1 MMGTFHSA
9 LRFAARQPVAPALCG
24 KLFWRFAMKKKP
36 LMIIGGIV
44 VVLFLIV
51 LALPLFINANQFKP
65 TLQAQLG
72 SALGRSVG
80 IGDIS
85 LSILSGGVTVSD
97 VSIGDD
103 PTFSKSPFLTAKS
116 VSVGVALLPL
126 IFSKKL
132 EVRSLTVKDPEVN
145 LVRAANGTWNYS
157 SLGGSA
163 SSAKSAANN
172 PTPNPAPSSGGA
184 AGAGAFSVGAISIEN
199 GKIIVSTAGSGAK
212 PSIYQNVSLEAS
224 DLSYTSQFPFKL
236 TATGPGNAA
245 LKVSGKAGP
254 MNSADTSLTPLD
266 ATVEVEHLD
275 LATTGF
281 IDASSGIAGVM
292 DFKGELS
299 SDGKQMSAKGTV
311 KANKLKLS
319 AAGAASSVPLNIDYA
334 TTYDL
339 KSQSGNLNQGDM
351 HIGSALARLN
361 GAFNAAAEPAKL
373 DMRLNGQAMPVGDLE
388 GFLPA
393 VGVVVPA
400 GSKLQGGAL
409 TMNLTVSGPADKL
422 VISGPIN
429 LSGAKLA
436 GFSLKS
442 KLGALGS
449 IPGLGGG
456 GGGGGGSDTEIQ
468 TLSASVRN
476 DPSGTKIDN
485 LNLVMPSLGTVT
497 GSGTVSAAGQLNFK
511 LLANLAGAGGALTSM
526 AGAAA
531 GGVTGALSSLTGGGG
546 GSKSGNNGI
555 PFIVQGT
562 TSNPVVL
569 PDVGGM
575 AKNAL
580 KSTVP
585 GGQGSPAN
593 AATGLVGGL
602 LGKKKAPQ

>member
-1 MMGTFHSA
+1 
-9 LRFAARQPVAPALCG
+9 
-24 KLFWRFAMKKKP
+24 MKKKP

-44 VVLFLIV
+44 VLLFVIA

-65 TLQAQLG
+65 TLETQLG
-72 SALGRSVG
+72 TALGRPVG

-85 LSILSGGVTVSD
+85 LSIFSGGVTVTD
-97 VSIGDD
+97 VSIADD
-103 PTFSKSPFLTAKS
+103 PAFSKSPFLTTKS
-116 VSVGVALLPL
+116 LSVGVELLPL
-126 IFSKKL
+126 IFSKRL

-145 LVRAANGTWNYS
+145 LIHAANGTWNYS
-157 SLGGSA
+157 SLGA
-163 SSAKSAANN
+163 AKSAGK
-172 PTPNPAPSSGGA
+172 NPAPAAALSSGGA
-184 AGAGAFSVGAISIEN
+184 PGAEAMSVGKLSIEN
-199 GKIIVSTAGSGAK
+199 GKIIVSGAGSSAK
-212 PSIYQNVSLEAS
+212 PSIYQNVELKAS
-224 DLSYTSQFPFKL
+224 DLSYTSQFPFQL
-236 TATGPGNAA
+236 TATGPGNSA
-245 LKVSGKAGP
+245 LKLEGKAGP
-254 MNSADTSLTPLD
+254 MNSADASLTPLN
-266 ATVEVEHLD
+266 ATVDVQHLD
-275 LATTGF
+275 LASTGF
-281 IDASSGIAGVM
+281 LDASSGIGGVV
-292 DFKGELS
+292 DFKGELN
-299 SDGKQMSAKGTV
+299 SDGSQLNSKGTV
-311 KANKLKLS
+311 KATKLKLS
-319 AAGAASSVPLNIDYA
+319 AAGAPSSVPLNVDYA

-339 KSQSGNLNQGDM
+339 KSQSGNLNQGDI

-393 VGVVVPA
+393 VGVVVPV

-580 KSTVP
+580 KGAVP

>member
-1 MMGTFHSA
+1 
-9 LRFAARQPVAPALCG
+9 
-24 KLFWRFAMKKKP
+24 MKKKP
-36 LMIIGGIV
+36 LMIVGGIV

-65 TLQAQLG
+65 ALQTQLG

-80 IGDIS
+80 VGDIS
-85 LSILSGGVTVSD
+85 LSIISGGVTVSD

-103 PTFSKSPFLTAKS
+103 PAFSKSPFLTAKA
-116 VSVGVALLPL
+116 VSVGVEMLPL

-132 EVRSLTVKDPEVN
+132 EVRSLTVKDPEVT
-145 LVRAANGTWNYS
+145 LIHAANGTWNYS

-163 SSAKSAANN
+163 AKSA
-172 PTPNPAPSSGGA
+172 PKNPASGEGGA
-184 AGAGAFSVGAISIEN
+184 PGSLSVGKISIEN
-199 GKIIVSTAGSGAK
+199 GKIIVSAAGSSAK
-212 PSIYQNVSLEAS
+212 PSIYQNVDLEAS

-245 LKVSGKAGP
+245 IKVEGKAGP
-254 MNSADTSLTPLD
+254 MDAADESLTPLD

-275 LATTGF
+275 LANTGF
-281 IDASSGIAGVM
+281 TDASSGIAGVM
-292 DFKGELS
+292 DFKGTLS
-299 SDGKQMSAKGTV
+299 SDGKQMNAKGTV

-319 AAGAASSVPLNIDYA
+319 ATGTPSSVPLNVDYA

-339 KSQSGNLNQGDM
+339 KSRSGNLNQGDI

-361 GAFNAAAEPAKL
+361 GAYNVASEPAKL
-373 DMRLNGQAMPVGDLE
+373 DLRLNGQAMPVSDLE

-393 VGVVVPA
+393 VGVVVPP

-429 LSGAKLA
+429 LSNAKLA

-456 GGGGGGSDTEIQ
+456 GSGDGGSDTDIQ
-468 TLSASVRN
+468 TLSANVRN

-485 LNLVMPSLGTVT
+485 LNLVMPSLGTIT
-497 GSGTVSAAGQLNFK
+497 GNGTVSAAGQLNFK
-511 LLANLAGAGGALTSM
+511 LVANLAGAAGALTSV
-526 AGAAA
+526 AGAA
-531 GGVTGALSSLTGGGG
+531 GGGITGGLTSLAGGGG
-546 GSKSGNNGI
+546 GSKSGSNGI
-555 PFIVQGT
+555 PFTVTGT
-562 TSNPVVL
+562 TSNPQVI
-569 PDVGGM
+569 PDASGL
-575 AKNAL
+575 AKNAI
-580 KSTVP
+580 TNGVV
-585 GGQGSPAN
+585 GNPASKTN
-593 AATGLVGGL
+593 IATGLAGGL
-602 LGKKKAPQ
+602 LGKKKPQ

>member
-1 MMGTFHSA
+1 
-9 LRFAARQPVAPALCG
+9 
-24 KLFWRFAMKKKP
+24 MKKKP

-65 TLQAQLG
+65 TLQTQLG
-72 SALGRSVG
+72 SALGRAVG
-80 IGDIS
+80 VGDIS

-103 PTFSKSPFLTAKS
+103 PAFSKSPFLTAKS
-116 VSVGVALLPL
+116 VSVGVELLPL

-132 EVRSLTVKDPEVN
+132 EVRSLTVKDPEVD
-145 LVRAANGTWNYS
+145 LIHAANGTWNYS

-163 SSAKSAANN
+163 STAKS
-172 PTPNPAPSSGGA
+172 PTPNAASSQSGAGGGGA
-184 AGAGAFSVGAISIEN
+184 LSVGKISIEN
-199 GKIIVSTAGSGAK
+199 GKIIVSAAGSSAK

-236 TATGPGNAA
+236 TASGPGNAA
-245 LKVSGKAGP
+245 LKVEGKAGP
-254 MNSADTSLTPLD
+254 IDSADASLTPLD

-281 IDASSGIAGVM
+281 LDASSGIAGVV

-311 KANKLKLS
+311 KTNKLKLS
-319 AAGAASSVPLNIDYA
+319 AVGAPSSVPLNIDYA
-334 TTYDL
+334 MTYDL
-339 KSQSGNLNQGDM
+339 KSQSGNLNQGDI

-361 GAFNAAAEPAKL
+361 GAFNAAAEPTKL
-373 DMRLNGQAMPVGDLE
+373 DMRLNGQAMSVGDLE

-393 VGVVVPA
+393 AGVVVPA
-400 GSKLQGGAL
+400 GSKLQGGSL
-409 TMNLTVSGPADKL
+409 TMNLTISGPANKP

-456 GGGGGGSDTEIQ
+456 GGGGGGSDTDIQ
-468 TLSASVRN
+468 TLSANVRN
-476 DPSGTKIDN
+476 DPAGTKIDN

-511 LLANLAGAGGALTSM
+511 LVANLAGAGGALTNM
-526 AGAAA
+526 AGAA
-531 GGVTGALSSLTGGGG
+531 GSGVTGALSSLTGGGG
-546 GSKSGNNGI
+546 GSKSGNSGI

-562 TSNPVVL
+562 TSNPVVV
-569 PDVGGM
+569 PDVSGI

-580 KSTVP
+580 KGSVP
-585 GGQGSPAN
+585 GGQGSPTS

-602 LGKKKAPQ
+602 LGKKKTPQ

>member
-1 MMGTFHSA
+1 LGGNASA
-9 LRFAARQPVAPALCG
+9 
-24 KLFWRFAMKKKP
+24 
-36 LMIIGGIV
+36 
-44 VVLFLIV
+44 
-51 LALPLFINANQFKP
+51 
-65 TLQAQLG
+65 
-72 SALGRSVG
+72 
-80 IGDIS
+80 
-85 LSILSGGVTVSD
+85 
-97 VSIGDD
+97 
-103 PTFSKSPFLTAKS
+103 AKS
-116 VSVGVALLPL
+116 
-126 IFSKKL
+126 
-132 EVRSLTVKDPEVN
+132 
-145 LVRAANGTWNYS
+145 
-157 SLGGSA
+157 
-163 SSAKSAANN
+163 
-172 PTPNPAPSSGGA
+172 PTPNTAPSSAPSAGGA
-184 AGAGAFSVGAISIEN
+184 AGSLSVGKISIEN
-199 GKIIVSTAGSGAK
+199 GKIIVSAAGSSAK
-212 PSIYQNVSLEAS
+212 PRIYQNVSLEAS

-254 MNSADTSLTPLD
+254 INSADTSLTPLD

-281 IDASSGIAGVM
+281 IDASSGIAGVV
-292 DFKGELS
+292 DFKGEVS
-299 SDGKQMSAKGTV
+299 SDGKQMNAKGTV
-311 KANKLKLS
+311 KTNKLKLS
-319 AAGAASSVPLNIDYA
+319 AAGAPSSVPLNFDYA

-339 KSQSGNLNQGDM
+339 KSQSGNLSQGDL
-351 HIGSALARLN
+351 HIGNALARLN
-361 GAFNAAAEPAKL
+361 GAFNAAADPTKL
-373 DMRLNGQAMPVGDLE
+373 DMRLNWQAMPVGDLE

-429 LSGAKLA
+429 LSNAKLA

-511 LLANLAGAGGALTSM
+511 LVANLAGAGGALTGM
-526 AGAAA
+526 AGAA
-531 GGVTGALSSLTGGGG
+531 GSGVTGALSSLTGGGG
-546 GSKSGNNGI
+546 ESKSGSNGI

-569 PDVGGM
+569 PDAGGM

-580 KSTVP
+580 KGNVP

-602 LGKKKAPQ
+602 LGKKKTPQ

>member
-1 MMGTFHSA
+1 
-9 LRFAARQPVAPALCG
+9 
-24 KLFWRFAMKKKP
+24 MKKKP
-36 LMIIGGIV
+36 LMIAGGIV

-65 TLQAQLG
+65 TLQTDLG
-72 SALGRSVG
+72 SSLGRSVG

-103 PTFSKSPFLTAKS
+103 PAFSKSPFLTAKS
-116 VSVGVALLPL
+116 VSVGVELLPL

-145 LVRAANGTWNYS
+145 LIHAANGNWNYS
-157 SLGGSA
+157 SLGGNTST
-163 SSAKSAANN
+163 AKSATKN
-172 PTPNPAPSSGGA
+172 PPATPASGSGSAP
-184 AGAGAFSVGAISIEN
+184 GAGSLSVGKISIEN
-199 GKIIVSTAGSGAK
+199 GKIIVSAAGSSAK
-212 PSIYQNVSLEAS
+212 PSIYQKVDLEAS
-224 DLSYTSQFPFKL
+224 DLSYASQFPFKL
-236 TATGPGNAA
+236 TASGPGNAA
-245 LKVSGKAGP
+245 LKVEGKVGP
-254 MNSADTSLTPLD
+254 IDAADASLTPLD

-281 IDASSGIAGVM
+281 LDASSGIAGLV

-299 SDGKQMSAKGTV
+299 SDGKQMNAKGAV

-319 AAGAASSVPLNIDYA
+319 ASGAPASVPLNVDYA

-339 KSQSGNLNQGDM
+339 KSRSGNLNQGDI

-361 GAFNAAAEPAKL
+361 GAYNVAGEPAKL
-373 DMRLNGQAMPVGDLE
+373 DMRLNGQAMSVGDLE

-393 VGVVVPA
+393 VGVVVPS
-400 GSKLQGGAL
+400 GSKLQGGTL
-409 TMNLTVSGPADKL
+409 TMNLTVSGAADKL

-436 GFSLKS
+436 GFSMKS

-456 GGGGGGSDTEIQ
+456 GSGGGGSDTEIQ
-468 TLSASVRN
+468 TLSANVRN

-485 LNLVMPSLGTVT
+485 LNLVMPSLGTIT

-511 LLANLAGAGGALTSM
+511 LVANLAGAAGALTSV
-526 AGAAA
+526 AGAAG

-546 GSKSGNNGI
+546 GSHGSSNGI
-555 PFIVQGT
+555 PIIVQGT

-569 PDVGGM
+569 PDASGM
-575 AKNAL
+575 AKSAL
-580 KSTVP
+580 TNSVA
-585 GGQGSPAN
+585 GSPTSKTNVAS
-593 AATGLVGGL
+593 GLVGGL
-602 LGKKKAPQ
+602 MGKKKAPQ

>member
-1 MMGTFHSA
+1 MMGTFYSA
-9 LRFAARQPVAPALCG
+9 LRFAARQPVAPAFCG

-65 TLQAQLG
+65 TLQTQLG

-116 VSVGVALLPL
+116 VSVGVELLPL

-172 PTPNPAPSSGGA
+172 PTPNPAPSSDGA
-184 AGAGAFSVGAISIEN
+184 
-199 GKIIVSTAGSGAK
+199 SGAK

-299 SDGKQMSAKGTV
+299 SDGKQMTAKGTV

-339 KSQSGNLNQGDM
+339 KSQSGNLNQGDI

-393 VGVVVPA
+393 VGVVVPV

-580 KSTVP
+580 KGAVP

>member
-1 MMGTFHSA
+1 
-9 LRFAARQPVAPALCG
+9 
-24 KLFWRFAMKKKP
+24 MKKKP

-65 TLQAQLG
+65 TLQTQLG

-80 IGDIS
+80 VGDIS

-103 PTFSKSPFLTAKS
+103 PAFSKSPFLTAKS
-116 VSVGVALLPL
+116 VSVGVEMLPL

-145 LVRAANGTWNYS
+145 LIHTANGTWNYS

-163 SSAKSAANN
+163 SATK
-172 PTPNPAPSSGGA
+172 TPASGEGA
-184 AGAGAFSVGAISIEN
+184 AGSLSVGKISIEN
-199 GKIIVSTAGSGAK
+199 GKIIVSATGSSAK

-245 LKVSGKAGP
+245 LKVEGKAGP
-254 MNSADTSLTPLD
+254 IDAADASLTPLD
-266 ATVEVEHLD
+266 ATLEVEHLD

-281 IDASSGIAGVM
+281 LDASSGVAGVV
-292 DFKGELS
+292 DFKGTLS
-299 SDGKQMSAKGTV
+299 SDGKQMNAKGTV
-311 KANKLKLS
+311 KTNKLKLS
-319 AAGAASSVPLNIDYA
+319 ATGSPSSVPVNIDYA

-339 KSQSGNLNQGDM
+339 KSRSGNLNQGDI

-361 GAFNAAAEPAKL
+361 GAYNVAADPAKL
-373 DMRLNGQAMPVGDLE
+373 DMRLNGQSMPVSDLE

-393 VGVVVPA
+393 VGVVVPP

-409 TMNLTVSGPADKL
+409 TMNLTISGPADKP
-422 VISGPIN
+422 VIAGPVN
-429 LSGAKLA
+429 LSNAKLA
-436 GFSLKS
+436 GFSMKS
-442 KLGALGS
+442 KLGPLGS

-456 GGGGGGSDTEIQ
+456 GSGGGGSDTDIQ
-468 TLSASVRN
+468 TLSANVRN

-485 LNLVMPSLGTVT
+485 LDLVMPSLGTIT
-497 GSGTVSAAGQLNFK
+497 GNGTVSAAGQLNFK
-511 LLANLAGAGGALTSM
+511 LVANLAGAAGALTSV
-526 AGAAA
+526 AGAA
-531 GGVTGALSSLTGGGG
+531 GGGITSGLSSLTGGGG

-555 PFIVQGT
+555 PFTVTGT
-562 TSNPVVL
+562 TSNPQVV
-569 PDVGGM
+569 PDVSGV

-580 KSTVP
+580 KGSVP
-585 GGQGSPAN
+585 GVQGNPAS

-602 LGKKKAPQ
+602 LGKKKPQ

>member
-1 MMGTFHSA
+1 
-9 LRFAARQPVAPALCG
+9 
-24 KLFWRFAMKKKP
+24 MKKKP
-36 LMIIGGIV
+36 LMIVGGIV

-51 LALPLFINANQFKP
+51 LCLPLFINANQFKP
-65 TLQAQLG
+65 TLQTQLG

-80 IGDIS
+80 VGDIS

-103 PTFSKSPFLTAKS
+103 PAFSKSPFLTAKA
-116 VSVGVALLPL
+116 VSVGVEMLPL

-145 LVRAANGTWNYS
+145 LIHTANGTWNYS
-157 SLGGSA
+157 SLGGNV
-163 SSAKSAANN
+163 SSAKSA
-172 PTPNPAPSSGGA
+172 TKNPAPASGDNGA
-184 AGAGAFSVGAISIEN
+184 AGSLSVGKISIEN
-199 GKIIVSTAGSGAK
+199 GKIIVSAAGSSAK

-245 LKVSGKAGP
+245 IKVDGKAGP
-254 MNSADTSLTPLD
+254 IDAADTSLTPLD

-281 IDASSGIAGVM
+281 LNASSGIAGVV
-292 DFKGELS
+292 DFKGTLS
-299 SDGKQMSAKGTV
+299 SDGKQMNAKGTV
-311 KANKLKLS
+311 KTNKLKLS
-319 AAGAASSVPLNIDYA
+319 ATGAPSSVPVNIDYA

-339 KSQSGNLNQGDM
+339 KSQSGNLNQGDI

-393 VGVVVPA
+393 VGVVVPS

-409 TMNLTVSGPADKL
+409 TMNLTISGPADKP
-422 VISGPIN
+422 VISGPVN
-429 LSGAKLA
+429 LSNAKLA

-456 GGGGGGSDTEIQ
+456 GSGGGGSDTDIQ
-468 TLSASVRN
+468 TLSANVRN

-485 LNLVMPSLGTVT
+485 LDLVMPSLGTVT

-511 LLANLAGAGGALTSM
+511 MVANLAGAGGALTSM
-526 AGAAA
+526 AGAAG
-531 GGVTGALSSLTGGGG
+531 GGVSGALSSLTGGGG
-546 GSKSGNNGI
+546 GSKGGNNGI

-575 AKNAL
+575 AKSAL
-580 KSTVP
+580 TNGVA
-585 GGQGSPAN
+585 GNPASKAN
-593 AATGLVGGL
+593 VATGLVGGL
-602 LGKKKAPQ
+602 MGKKKTPQ

>member
-1 MMGTFHSA
+1 
-9 LRFAARQPVAPALCG
+9 
-24 KLFWRFAMKKKP
+24 MKKKP
-36 LMIIGGIV
+36 LMIIGVIV

-65 TLQAQLG
+65 TLQTDLG
-72 SALGRSVG
+72 SALGRPVG
-80 IGDIS
+80 VGDIS

-97 VSIGDD
+97 VSIADD
-103 PTFSKSPFLTAKS
+103 PAFSKSPFLTAKS
-116 VSVGVALLPL
+116 VSVGVELLPL

-145 LVRAANGTWNYS
+145 LIHAANGNWNYS
-157 SLGGSA
+157 SLGGNA
-163 SSAKSAANN
+163 STAKGATKN
-172 PTPNPAPSSGGA
+172 PPATPASGSGGA
-184 AGAGAFSVGAISIEN
+184 PAAGSVSVGKISIEG
-199 GKIIVSTAGSGAK
+199 GKIIVSAAGSSAK
-212 PSIYQNVSLEAS
+212 PSIYQKVDLEAS

-236 TATGPGNAA
+236 TASGPGNAA
-245 LKVSGKAGP
+245 LKVEGKAGP
-254 MNSADTSLTPLD
+254 IDAADASLTPLD

-281 IDASSGIAGVM
+281 LDASSGIAGVV

-299 SDGKQMSAKGTV
+299 SDGKQMNAKGTV
-311 KANKLKLS
+311 KTNKLKLS
-319 AAGAASSVPLNIDYA
+319 AAGAPASVPVNIDYA
-334 TTYDL
+334 TTYAL
-339 KSQSGNLNQGDM
+339 KSQSGNLNQGDI

-361 GAFNAAAEPAKL
+361 GAFNAAGEPAKL
-373 DMRLNGQAMPVGDLE
+373 DMRLNGQAMSVGDLE

-393 VGVVVPA
+393 VGVVVPS
-400 GSKLQGGAL
+400 GSKLQGGTL

-436 GFSLKS
+436 GFSMKS

-468 TLSASVRN
+468 TLSANVRN

-485 LNLVMPSLGTVT
+485 LNLVMPSLGTIT

-511 LLANLAGAGGALTSM
+511 MVANLAGTGGALTGM
-526 AGAAA
+526 AGAA
-531 GGVTGALSSLTGGGG
+531 GSGVTGALSSLTGGGG

-575 AKNAL
+575 AKSAL
-580 KSTVP
+580 TNGVVGNPASK
-585 GGQGSPAN
+585 AN

>member
-1 MMGTFHSA
+1 
-9 LRFAARQPVAPALCG
+9 
-24 KLFWRFAMKKKP
+24 MKKKP
-36 LMIIGGIV
+36 LMIVGGIV

-65 TLQAQLG
+65 ALQTQLG

-80 IGDIS
+80 VGDIS
-85 LSILSGGVTVSD
+85 LSIISGGVTVSD

-103 PTFSKSPFLTAKS
+103 PAFSKSPFLTAKA
-116 VSVGVALLPL
+116 VSVGVEMLPL

-132 EVRSLTVKDPEVN
+132 EVRSLTVKDPEVT
-145 LVRAANGTWNYS
+145 LIHAANGTWNYS

-163 SSAKSAANN
+163 AKSA
-172 PTPNPAPSSGGA
+172 PKNPASGEGGA
-184 AGAGAFSVGAISIEN
+184 PGSLSVGKISIEN
-199 GKIIVSTAGSGAK
+199 GKIIVSAAGSSAK
-212 PSIYQNVSLEAS
+212 PSIYQNVDLEAS

-245 LKVSGKAGP
+245 IKVEGKAGP
-254 MNSADTSLTPLD
+254 MDAADESLTPLD

-275 LATTGF
+275 LANTGF
-281 IDASSGIAGVM
+281 TDASSGIAGVM
-292 DFKGELS
+292 DFKGTVS
-299 SDGKQMSAKGTV
+299 SDGKQMNAKGTV

-319 AAGAASSVPLNIDYA
+319 ATGTPSSVPLNVDYA

-339 KSQSGNLNQGDM
+339 KSRSGNLNQGDI

-361 GAFNAAAEPAKL
+361 GAYNVASEPAKL
-373 DMRLNGQAMPVGDLE
+373 DLRLNGQAMPVSDLE

-393 VGVVVPA
+393 VGVVVPP

-429 LSGAKLA
+429 LSNAKLA

-456 GGGGGGSDTEIQ
+456 GSGDGGSDTDIQ
-468 TLSASVRN
+468 TLSANVRN

-485 LNLVMPSLGTVT
+485 LNLVMPSLGTIT
-497 GSGTVSAAGQLNFK
+497 GNGTVSAAGQLNFK
-511 LLANLAGAGGALTSM
+511 LVANLAGAAGALTSV
-526 AGAAA
+526 AGAA
-531 GGVTGALSSLTGGGG
+531 GGGITGGLTSLAGGGG
-546 GSKSGNNGI
+546 GSKSGSNGI
-555 PFIVQGT
+555 PFTVTGT
-562 TSNPVVL
+562 TSNPQVI
-569 PDVGGM
+569 PDASGL
-575 AKNAL
+575 AKNAI
-580 KSTVP
+580 TNGVV
-585 GGQGSPAN
+585 GNPASKTN
-593 AATGLVGGL
+593 IATGLAGGL
-602 LGKKKAPQ
+602 LGKKKPQ

>member
-1 MMGTFHSA
+1 
-9 LRFAARQPVAPALCG
+9 
-24 KLFWRFAMKKKP
+24 MKKKP

-44 VVLFLIV
+44 VALLLIV

-65 TLQAQLG
+65 TLQTQLG

-80 IGDIS
+80 VGDIS

-103 PTFSKSPFLTAKS
+103 PAFSKSPFLTAKS
-116 VSVGVALLPL
+116 VSVGVEMLPL

-132 EVRSLTVKDPEVN
+132 EVRSLTVKDPEVD
-145 LVRAANGTWNYS
+145 LIHTANGTWNYS
-157 SLGGSA
+157 SLGGNA
-163 SSAKSAANN
+163 STAKK
-172 PTPNPAPSSGGA
+172 PASGDSGA
-184 AGAGAFSVGAISIEN
+184 AGSLSVGKISIEN
-199 GKIIVSTAGSGAK
+199 GKIIVSAAGSSAK

-245 LKVSGKAGP
+245 LKVEGKAGP
-254 MNSADTSLTPLD
+254 IDAADASLTPLD
-266 ATVEVEHLD
+266 ATVAVEHLD

-281 IDASSGIAGVM
+281 LDASSGVAGVV
-292 DFKGELS
+292 DFNGTLS
-299 SDGKQMSAKGTV
+299 SDGKQMNAKGTV
-311 KANKLKLS
+311 KTNKLKLS
-319 AAGAASSVPLNIDYA
+319 ATGAPSSVPVNIDYA

-339 KSQSGNLNQGDM
+339 KSRSGNLNQGDI

-361 GAFNAAAEPAKL
+361 GAYNVATEPAKL
-373 DMRLNGQAMPVGDLE
+373 DMRLNGQSMPVGDLE

-409 TMNLTVSGPADKL
+409 TMNLTISGPADKP
-422 VISGPIN
+422 VIAGPIN
-429 LSGAKLA
+429 LSNAKLA

-456 GGGGGGSDTEIQ
+456 GSGGGGSDTDIQ
-468 TLSASVRN
+468 TLSANVHN

-485 LNLVMPSLGTVT
+485 LDLVMPSLGTVT
-497 GSGTVSAAGQLNFK
+497 GNGTVSAAGQLNFK
-511 LLANLAGAGGALTSM
+511 MVANLAGAAGALTSV
-526 AGAAA
+526 AGAA
-531 GGVTGALSSLTGGGG
+531 GGGITSGLSSLTGGGGG

-562 TSNPVVL
+562 TSNPQVI
-569 PDVGGM
+569 PDVSGV

-580 KSTVP
+580 KGSVP
-585 GGQGSPAN
+585 GAQGNPAS

-602 LGKKKAPQ
+602 LGKKKTPQ